1 MCQWNNG
8 TLQQYFAVVGL
19 PALILNKRYFP
30 YGYFNNIALP
40 GASSTGYVSTTT
52 LLAFLNTATVTTVVN
67 GVTTYTGGW
76 AIVGTWT
83 VSLDGLTL
91 IATQTAGPGTD
102 VLCAAV
108 AAINPSI

>member
-19 PALILNKRYFP
+19 PDLLFNKRFYP
-30 YGYFNNIALP
+30 YGYFNNIQLP
-40 GASSTGYVSTTT
+40 LAVSTGYINSAA
-52 LLAFLNTATVTTVVN
+52 LLAFLNTATTTSVVN
-67 GVTTYTGGW
+67 GKTTYSGGW
-76 AIVGTWT
+76 GIVGIWT
-83 VSLDGLTL
+83 VSVDGLTL

-108 AAINPSI
+108 AAINPSL